1 MKLFRTFLV
10 SALMFTVG
18 TIGTV
23 ASQVA
28 NAADFSNH
36 KVAVVTFS
44 LLHNRVHGNP
54 DPQEGKTVS
63 NTEVIGNLI
72 AEGTNADVFALHT
85 QELYPLSYDE
95 TVDKAR
101 EEQRANARPALKEI
115 PDVSAYDVVFIG
127 YPNWWGTYP
136 MAIATYLE
144 SVDLSGKTVIPF
156 CTHEGSR
163 LGRSQSDLENAL
175 PNSNVLE
182 GYECRG
188 GDTLDSDTKDEVKA
202 FLNDLTL

>member
-1 MKLFRTFLV
+1 MRFFKTFV
-10 SALMFTVG
+10 ASVLMFCVG
-18 TIGTV
+18 SVGLLASGV
-23 ASQVA
+23 AS
-28 NAADFSNH
+28 AADFSNH
-36 KVAVVTFS
+36 KVAVITFS
-44 LLHNRVHGNP
+44 LLHNREHGNP

-72 AEGTNADVFALHT
+72 AEETNADLFALHT
-85 QELYPLSYDE
+85 QKLYPMSYDE
-95 TVDKAR
+95 IVDLAR

-115 PDVSAYDVVFIG
+115 PDVSAYDVIFIG

-163 LGRSQSDLENAL
+163 LGRSQSDLEQAL
-175 PNSNVLE
+175 PNSKVLD
-182 GYECRG
+182 GFECRG
-188 GDTLDSDTKDEVKA
+188 GDTLDSDTPDNVKE